1 MTQKFNISFHQL
13 ECLKWVFLKNNKYR
27 KIKSKKVI
35 NEIKRFL
42 KYIIEMILTVVSEK
56 IIKNKPI
63 KKVVIFNFE

>member
-1 MTQKFNISFHQL
+1 L

-27 KIKSKKVI
+27 KIKRKKGI

-42 KYIIEMILTVVSEK
+42 KYIIEIILTVVSEN

-63 KKVVIFNFE
+63 KKVIIFNFE

>member
-1 MTQKFNISFHQL
+1 L

-27 KIKSKKVI
+27 KIKSKNGI

-42 KYIIEMILTVVSEK
+42 KYIIEIILTVVSEN

-63 KKVVIFNFE
+63 KKVIIFNFE

>member
-1 MTQKFNISFHQL
+1 M

-27 KIKSKKVI
+27 KIKSKNGI

-42 KYIIEMILTVVSEK
+42 KYIIEIILTVVSEN

-63 KKVVIFNFE
+63 KKVIIFNFE

>member
-1 MTQKFNISFHQL
+1 L

-27 KIKSKKVI
+27 KIKRKKGI

-42 KYIIEMILTVVSEK
+42 KYIIEIILIVVSEN

-63 KKVVIFNFE
+63 KKVIIFNFE

>member
-1 MTQKFNISFHQL
+1 M

-27 KIKSKKVI
+27 KIKRKKGI

-42 KYIIEMILTVVSEK
+42 KYIIEIILIVVSEN

-63 KKVVIFNFE
+63 KKVIIFNFE